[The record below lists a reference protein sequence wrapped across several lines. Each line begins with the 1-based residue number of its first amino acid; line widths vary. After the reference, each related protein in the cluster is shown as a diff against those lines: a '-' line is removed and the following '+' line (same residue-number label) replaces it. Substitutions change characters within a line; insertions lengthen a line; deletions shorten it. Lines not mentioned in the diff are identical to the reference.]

1 MNNSSILVY
10 GVGIKGDKYPTRQGR
25 HLKEYQT
32 WVNIFVRC
40 FDEKYKV
47 GNPSYN
53 GCSVSDNFKSYT
65 FFYEWCQTQVGF
77 NTVDENRKTWHLDKD
92 LLFKG
97 NKVYSEDACVFLP
110 QRVNMILTSCKAV
123 RGDNPVGVI
132 FHSRDKVFI
141 ARCQFKGKNK
151 HLGTYR
157 NKEDAFVAYKT
168 FKEAYIKE
176 VANEYRTQIDPRAYE
191 ALMNYEVN
199 IYD

>member
-1 MNNSSILVY
+1 
-10 GVGIKGDKYPTRQGR
+10 
-25 HLKEYQT
+25 
-32 WVNIFVRC
+32 
-40 FDEKYKV
+40 
-47 GNPSYN
+47 
-53 GCSVSDNFKSYT
+53 
-65 FFYEWCQTQVGF
+65 
-77 NTVDENRKTWHLDKD
+77 
-92 LLFKG
+92 
-97 NKVYSEDACVFLP
+97 
-110 QRVNMILTSCKAV
+110 
-123 RGDNPVGVI
+123 
-132 FHSRDKVFI
+132 VFI